1 MRHRRHWAWEALGIG
16 AVALNVE
23 NKMMELVFTKAKDA
37 DLQGIL
43 SLQQANLK
51 QHLSPEEVAS
61 QGFVTVVHDMDLIKR
76 LNDQE
81 NHIIARDGD
90 KVVGYTLAM
99 TREAKKDIPVLVS
112 LFDQL
117 ETIPLGNEM
126 LADYQYIVVGQV
138 CVDKD
143 YRGQQVLDRCYA
155 AYRDAY
161 EKKYALAVTDIV
173 STNLRSRKAHQRIGF
188 RELKL
193 FTDEAGTEW
202 VIVVWDWR

>member
-1 MRHRRHWAWEALGIG
+1 
-16 AVALNVE
+16 
-23 NKMMELVFTKAKDA
+23 MELTFTKATDK

-43 SLQQANLK
+43 SLQRANLR

-61 QGFVTVVHDMDLIKR
+61 QGFVTVVHDMELIR
-76 LNDQE
+76 RFNDQE
-81 NHIIARDGD
+81 QHIIARHGER
-90 KVVGYTLAM
+90 VVGYTLAM
-99 TREAKKDIPVLVS
+99 TSKAKDDVPVLVS

-117 ETIPLGNEM
+117 KTIPLGDRM

-143 YRGQQVLDRCYA
+143 YRGQRVLDRCYA

-161 EKKYALAVTDIV
+161 AKKYELAITDIV

-188 RELKL
+188 REVKS
-193 FTDEAGTEW
+193 FVDEAGTEW
-202 VIVVWDWR
+202 VIVVWDWRK